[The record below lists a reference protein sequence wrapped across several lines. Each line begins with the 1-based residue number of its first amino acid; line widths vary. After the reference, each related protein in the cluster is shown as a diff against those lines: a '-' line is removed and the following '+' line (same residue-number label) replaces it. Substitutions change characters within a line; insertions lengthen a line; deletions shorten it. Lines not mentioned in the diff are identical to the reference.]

1 MNPTGQVPQP
11 KDPREMTQSEL
22 VKEVESL
29 RRQLHIKDAKL
40 KKTQLESQKL
50 MRENQSLGLKMQF
63 EVKNNQLLLKNLNRM
78 RQNYF

>member
-1 MNPTGQVPQP
+1 
-11 KDPREMTQSEL
+11 MTQSEL

-29 RRQLHIKDAKL
+29 RRQLHIKDTKL
-40 KKTQLESQKL
+40 KKTQLESQKI